1 MLVSVVDDNNGNC
14 DEFSSDD
21 EQGRADYDDKLTVFE
36 ESLRWPATNSCTLHS
51 ATYCSAH
58 TCSIQCNS
66 CSTHSVQCTL
76 YMYAVYGAPQTV
88 HMHSVE

>member
-14 DEFSSDD
+14 DEFCFDD

-36 ESLRWPATNSCTLHS
+36 ESLRWPATNSCSVHS

-58 TCSIQCNS
+58 T
-66 CSTHSVQCTL
+66 H
-76 YMYAVYGAPQTV
+76 AVYSAIHALHTV
-88 HMHSVE
+88 QMYEVYSAQAFCGVI

>member
-1 MLVSVVDDNNGNC
+1 MLVSVVDDNEGNC

-36 ESLRWPATNSCTLHS
+36 ESLRRPATNSCSVHS

-58 TCSIQCNS
+58 TCSVHCNS
-66 CSTHSVQCTL
+66 CSTHR
-76 YMYAVYGAPQTV
+76 VYIRVFQITKVSQTT
-88 HMHSVE
+88 